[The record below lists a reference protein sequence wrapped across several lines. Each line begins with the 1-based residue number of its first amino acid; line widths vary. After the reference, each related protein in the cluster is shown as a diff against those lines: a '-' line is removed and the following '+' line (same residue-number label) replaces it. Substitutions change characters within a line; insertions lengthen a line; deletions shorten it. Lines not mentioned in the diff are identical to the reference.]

1 MNAQKALF
9 AALALIVLAVTV
21 IPYEAGAVP
30 AFARRHKISCT
41 TCHDPFP
48 RLKEF
53 GAEFAGNGF
62 VIPEDEKDRDYV
74 IAGDE
79 LLRLNRDF
87 PVAGRFDAYGVW
99 DDAGDVDTDLQTPWG
114 VKLISGGALAE
125 NVGYYYYFYLSER
138 GEVAGIEDAIVHFNN
153 VFGSELDVA
162 VGQFQT
168 SDPLM
173 KRELRLTFDDYLA
186 YKTKVGDS
194 HVNLTYDRGL
204 MLGYGIEATG
214 TDLIA
219 TITNGNG
226 KAEADEM
233 HRFDEDARKNVGLRL
248 SQGVGEH
255 LSVGGYFYT
264 GGEGWSE
271 FDDTGV
277 LVGTMANDITWYG
290 PDLSLSLGPAV
301 LTAQY
306 LLREDSSPLLDGT
319 QTDVK
324 TEGIVAELVLQPR
337 GPDSRH
343 IYTLLYNRIDSDLN
357 ALDYESFTCGATY
370 LMARN
375 VRLLVE
381 FTRDLSCETNRAVV
395 GTVTAF

>member
-1 MNAQKALF
+1 MNTQKTLF
-9 AALALIVLAVTV
+9 AALALIVLTVTV
-21 IPYEAGAVP
+21 IPYEAGAMP

-41 TCHDPFP
+41 ICHDPFP
-48 RLKEF
+48 RLKDF
-53 GAEFAGNGF
+53 GEEFAGNGF

-74 IAGDE
+74 AAGDE
-79 LLRLNRDF
+79 LLKLNRDF

-114 VKLISGGALAE
+114 LKLLSGGPLAE
-125 NVGYYYYFYLSER
+125 KVGYYFYFYMSER
-138 GEVAGIEDAIVHFNN
+138 GEVAGIEDAIIHFDD
-153 VFGSELDVA
+153 VFGSGLDVA

-204 MLGYGIEATG
+204 MLGYGLEATG

-264 GGEGWSE
+264 GGEGWSS
-271 FDDTGV
+271 DVNGP
-277 LVGTMANDITWYG
+277 LQTMDNDITWYG
-290 PDLSLSLGPAV
+290 PDLSLSLGNAV

-306 LLREDSSPLLDGT
+306 LVREDSSPKLNGLALDVET
-319 QTDVK
+319 K
-324 TEGIVAELVLQPR
+324 GIVAELVVQPG

-343 IYTLLYNRIDSDLN
+343 TFILLYNSIDSDLDE
-357 ALDYESFTCGATY
+357 LDYESLTGGATY

-381 FTRDLSCETNRAVV
+381 FTRDLECETNRAVV